1 MPDFWT
7 HLQKPSQSLCPH
19 SDTKLLRCIAFGE
32 LPFRRNSLV
41 IATPAGL
48 LFCSPCRCRTD
59 VGYVPSPVRT
69 GIWAEVGTW
78 LLCYKCCKE
87 NRMLGTC
94 SSLLGREGCVVGWGW
109 NGPVDGR
116 ERQDQAAKQGM
127 RRKTYNSVQ
136 KFWLNIY
143 HIVVSTRFCREYK
156 INPKMALF

>member
-1 MPDFWT
+1 MPDFWR
-7 HLQKPSQSLCPH
+7 HLQSLCPH

-32 LPFRRNSLV
+32 LPFPRNSLV

-48 LFCSPCRCRTD
+48 LFCSPCRYRTD

-94 SSLLGREGCVVGWGW
+94 SSLLGREGCVVGWAW
-109 NGPVDGR
+109 NGPLDGKEKAR
-116 ERQDQAAKQGM
+116 PGCQARHEEKNIQLSAKVLI
-127 RRKTYNSVQ
+127 KYLPYSSV
-136 KFWLNIY
+136 Y
-143 HIVVSTRFCREYK
+143 RFCREYK

>member
-78 LLCYKCCKE
+78 LL
-87 NRMLGTC
+87 LQV
-94 SSLLGREGCVVGWGW
+94 LQREQDAGDLQLSIRERGLWW

-136 KFWLNIY
+136 RFWLSIY
-143 HIVVSTRFCREYK
+143 HIVVSTGSAENTK
-156 INPKMALF
+156 